1 MLLFL
6 LSAAF
11 ILFLVL
17 VSAHALIV
25 EVPERQIQVARGR
38 NATLRCNFK
47 ANSAVDRGDLVVW
60 KKINSKVN

>member
-11 ILFLVL
+11 ILFPVL
-17 VSAHALIV
+17 VSVHALTV
-25 EVPERQIQVARGR
+25 EAPTRQIQVARGKDV
-38 NATLRCNFK
+38 TLRCNFK
-47 ANSAVDRGDLVVW
+47 SNSVRDRGDLVVW

>member
-11 ILFLVL
+11 ILFLGL
-17 VSAHALIV
+17 VSAHALTV
-25 EVPERQIQVARGR
+25 EAPEKQIQVARGR

-47 ANSAVDRGDLVVW
+47 TNSAVDRGDLVVW